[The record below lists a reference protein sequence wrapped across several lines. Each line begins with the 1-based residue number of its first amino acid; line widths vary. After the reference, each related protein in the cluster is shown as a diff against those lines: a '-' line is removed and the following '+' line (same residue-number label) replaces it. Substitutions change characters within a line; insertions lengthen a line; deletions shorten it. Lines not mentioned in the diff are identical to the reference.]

1 MMTNTGQNMSW
12 KSGKSLQIDEFLS
25 DIKDGVD
32 KENIENC
39 STQ

>member
-12 KSGKSLQIDEFLS
+12 KSGKSLQIDELS
-25 DIKDGVD
+25 DFKDGVD
-32 KENIENC
+32 KKDIKNV